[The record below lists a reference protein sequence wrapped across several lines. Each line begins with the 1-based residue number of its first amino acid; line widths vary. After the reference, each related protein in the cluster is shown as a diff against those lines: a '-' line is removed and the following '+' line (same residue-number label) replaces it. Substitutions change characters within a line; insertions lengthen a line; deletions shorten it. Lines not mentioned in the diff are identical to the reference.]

1 MNGGFFV
8 FTIHLKGVYVRM
20 EKVSFI
26 GAGSMAEAIIAG
38 LVNKRVIATQQ
49 IYVTN
54 KENEERLEQ
63 LEQAYNITGTTD
75 KIKVVQDADVIVI
88 ATKPYDVVDALND
101 VKTYIKEDQLVI
113 SVVAGISTELIEN
126 TLEKKAP
133 VIRTMPNTS
142 AAIGYSATAITKGKF
157 ATDTHLSITE
167 KLFEAIGTVSIVK
180 EEKMHIVTA
189 LSGSG
194 PAYVYYLVEAM
205 EAVARAEGLDETIA
219 KDLITQTIIGAGN
232 MLKETNEQASTLRE
246 NVTSPNGTTA
256 AGLATLRKYQF
267 KEAIENCIKNAKQRS
282 IELDE

>member
-1 MNGGFFV
+1 
-8 FTIHLKGVYVRM
+8 M
-20 EKVSFI
+20 EKISFI

-38 LVNKRVIATQQ
+38 LINKRVIAAEQ

-63 LEQAYNITGTTD
+63 LEQTYDIKGSTD
-75 KIKVVQDADVIVI
+75 KVKVIQDAAVIVI
-88 ATKPYDVVDALND
+88 ATKPYDVVDAIND
-101 VKTYIKEDQLVI
+101 VKKYIKEDQLVI
-113 SVVAGISTELIEN
+113 SVVAGISTELIEK

-142 AAIGYSATAITKGKF
+142 AAIGYSATALTKGKY
-157 ATDTHLSITE
+157 ATDEHISVA
-167 KLFEAIGTVSIVK
+167 KQLFKAIGTVSIVE

-205 EAVARAEGLDETIA
+205 EAVAKAEGLDETIA
-219 KDLITQTIIGAGN
+219 KNLITQTIIGAGN
-232 MLKETNEQASTLRE
+232 MLKETNEQTSTLRE

-256 AGLATLRKYQF
+256 AGLATLRKYKF
-267 KEAIENCIKNAKQRS
+267 KEAIKNCIKSAKQRS
-282 IELDE
+282 IELGE

>member
-1 MNGGFFV
+1 
-8 FTIHLKGVYVRM
+8 M
-20 EKVSFI
+20 EKISFI

-38 LVNKRVIATQQ
+38 LINKHVITAQQ

-54 KENEERLEQ
+54 KENEERLDE
-63 LEQAYNITGTTD
+63 LKTVYNITGSTD
-75 KIKVVQDADVIVI
+75 KKATIQRADVIVI
-88 ATKPYDVVDALND
+88 ATKPYDVIDALNE
-101 VKTYIKEDQLVI
+101 VKDYIEEDQLVI
-113 SVVAGISTELIEN
+113 SVVAGISTTLIED
-126 TLEKKAP
+126 TLDKNAP

-157 ATDTHLSITE
+157 ATDEHLFLTE
-167 KLFEAIGTVSIVK
+167 QLFEAIGTVSIVE

-205 EAVARAEGLDETIA
+205 EAVAKEEGLDENIA
-219 KDLITQTIIGAGN
+219 KELITQTIIGAGN

-256 AGLATLRKYQF
+256 AGLETLRTYQF
-267 KEAIENCIKNAKQRS
+267 KEAVENCVKSAKNRS
-282 IELDE
+282 IELGE